1 MVVKMYNRKRG
12 NVEWQHTLSMTNQ
25 EKEIVDEVI
34 KEYNEQNI
42 EVSFNGALRHIIKNI
57 NKKVLYL
64 HRGDNYG
71 IR

>member
-42 EVSFNGALRHIIKNI
+42 EVSFNGALRHIIKEY
-57 NKKVLYL
+57 KRMKEVL
-64 HRGDNYG
+64 
-71 IR
+71 